1 MAIFDSMTELITYR
15 MKLKHLSRA
24 ANQLLKGMHLSWD
37 VKYKFTQVQ
46 KILL

>member
-1 MAIFDSMTELITYR
+1 MAIFDAVTELIIHR
-15 MKLKHLSRA
+15 IKLKHLSRT
-24 ANQLLKGMHLSWD
+24 ANQLLKGMHLPWD